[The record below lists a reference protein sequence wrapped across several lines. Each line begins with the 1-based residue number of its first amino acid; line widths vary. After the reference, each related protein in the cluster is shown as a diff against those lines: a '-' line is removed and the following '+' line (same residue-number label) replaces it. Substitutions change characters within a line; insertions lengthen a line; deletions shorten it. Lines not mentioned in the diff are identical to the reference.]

1 MLLMPVMI
9 LLLLVLLLLLS
20 LVRCTRIAS
29 SSSVV
34 SVLICVTTATFFE
47 TGFSRS
53 SFLTRKSRKPAAD
66 LPSLG
71 NPRGILGFITLRRMA
86 TEECQLK
93 LDGNCHAPRK
103 FKNYCGNCF
112 KKAPAIFSSDKIGT
126 IQRRLAALYSSD
138 TIETIQRRLATP
150 YSFNRSPGFDGPR
163 RQVEAAGAE
172 KAPGTPLFY
181 GRVLVA
187 VQREGLLRLRRQRWA
202 KLANLLLCPLQRE
215 VPRGTPHQHFGLV
228 G

>member
-1 MLLMPVMI
+1 MVRIMMAVMI
-9 LLLLVLLLLLS
+9 LLLLVLLLWLL
-20 LVRCTRIAS
+20 LVRCIRIAS
-29 SSSVV
+29 SSRVV

-53 SFLTRKSRKPAAD
+53 SFLTRKSRNPAAY

-71 NPRGILGFITLRRMA
+71 NPIPGFVTRRPPPPTLAPPTTNLAAYLPSMA

-93 LDGNCHAPRK
+93 LDGNCHAPQK

-163 RQVEAAGAE
+163 PQVEAEGAE
-172 KAPGTPLFY
+172 TVPGTP
-181 GRVLVA
+181 
-187 VQREGLLRLRRQRWA
+187 
-202 KLANLLLCPLQRE
+202 
-215 VPRGTPHQHFGLV
+215 
-228 G
+228 

>member
-71 NPRGILGFITLRRMA
+71 NPRGILGFVTRRP
-86 TEECQLK
+86 L
-93 LDGNCHAPRK
+93 GAPHHQP
-103 FKNYCGNCF
+103 CGL
-112 KKAPAIFSSDKIGT
+112 PPQHGD
-126 IQRRLAALYSSD
+126 RRV
-138 TIETIQRRLATP
+138 P
-150 YSFNRSPGFDGPR
+150 
-163 RQVEAAGAE
+163 VEAGRQLPCAAE
-172 KAPGTPLFY
+172 
-181 GRVLVA
+181 
-187 VQREGLLRLRRQRWA
+187 VQELLRQ
-202 KLANLLLCPLQRE
+202 LLQEGARYFFI
-215 VPRGTPHQHFGLV
+215 R
-228 G
+228 

>member
-1 MLLMPVMI
+1 M
-9 LLLLVLLLLLS
+9 LS

-53 SFLTRKSRKPAAD
+53 SFLTRKSR
-66 LPSLG
+66 G
-71 NPRGILGFITLRRMA
+71 CQPRGLPPQPGEPHPGLRNPAPPTTNPGAPKVHNMA
-86 TEECQLK
+86 TEECLLK

-103 FKNYCGNCF
+103 YKNFCGSCF

-163 RQVEAAGAE
+163 PQVEAASAE
-172 KAPGTPLFY
+172 KAPGTPLLH
-181 GRVLVA
+181 GRGVVP
-187 VQREGLLRLRRQRWA
+187 VQRSGLLGLRGQRWA
-202 KLANLLLCPLQRE
+202 KLADQLLRALQRQ
-215 VPRGTPHQHFGLV
+215 VPRGVPHQHFGLV